1 MGYSDC
7 CQDKKIKIKVCRIP
21 GPPGPPGVDGPP
33 GPPGVTGPT
42 GFTGPTGPQGLHG
55 TASNTGDT
63 GPLGSTGSTGPVGP
77 TGNTGPTGATGPTGP
92 VFSSAYFNSQATGST
107 GATGPTGFTGTVLF
121 GTLAMPPVISNGWTV
136 DGGGES
142 VTGDEDGVYVFTIG
156 FNIVIQYTGTDPNT
170 FGFFSAEIV
179 GADSPA
185 ITLSAPFQA
194 STVGSEK
201 IATLNPTLQNT
212 MSYTAGNPISV
223 PFSGE
228 FQVPVTPLLTAPF
241 GLISNNVM
249 IIKIA

>member
-7 CQDKKIKIKVCRIP
+7 CQDKKIKIKVCRI
-21 GPPGPPGVDGPP
+21 P

-55 TASNTGDT
+55 TAANTGAT

-92 VFSSAYFNSQATGST
+92 VFPSTYFNSSILRGFAAQN
-107 GATGPTGFTGTVLF
+107 PTGFTGTVSF
-121 GTLAMPPVISNGWTV
+121 VNPVISNGWTV
-136 DGGGES
+136 NFGGDS
-142 VTGDEDGVYVFTIG
+142 VTGDEDGVYTFTIE
-156 FNIVIQYTGTDPNT
+156 FNIIIQYAGTDPDT

-194 STVGSEK
+194 SAVVSRK
-201 IATLNPTLQNT
+201 IVTLNPTLQNT

-223 PFSGE
+223 PYSVE
-228 FQVPVTPLLTAPF
+228 FLVTPVTPTIGGFAS
-241 GLISNNVM
+241 ITNNVM